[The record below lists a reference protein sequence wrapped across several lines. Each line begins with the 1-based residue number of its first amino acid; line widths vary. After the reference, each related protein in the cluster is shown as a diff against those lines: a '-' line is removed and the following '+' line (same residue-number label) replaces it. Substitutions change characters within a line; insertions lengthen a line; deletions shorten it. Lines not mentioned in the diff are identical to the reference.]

1 MTINLPLRDE
11 EDKFDLILD
20 MLSFIPPFS
29 GLRRREK
36 QVFAGLLRVNEKYK
50 ELPVKKRNVL
60 IFDYD
65 TRQEI
70 IEKYGM
76 SISSLYMCMMSL
88 RQKKIITESSI
99 NPKYI
104 VHDTDQIT
112 FNIRPTT

>member
-1 MTINLPLRDE
+1 MTIYLPLRSE

-29 GLRRREK
+29 NLRRREK
-36 QVFAGLLRVNEKYK
+36 QVFAGLLRVNEKYL

-70 IEKYGM
+70 AIKYGM
-76 SISSLYMCMMSL
+76 SVNSVYMCMMNL
-88 RQKKIITESSI
+88 RK
-99 NPKYI
+99 N
-104 VHDTDQIT
+104 V
-112 FNIRPTT
+112 